1 LKNEILFI
9 EKKRSICT
17 LFLNRPEKKNSLSP
31 ELVQLLLTTLKKL
44 SGDDSIR
51 TLIIR
56 GTGDQAFC
64 SGYDIGSLPTHADGG
79 TPTAG
84 MDRLALVESLFDT
97 IIHFPWPVIAM
108 LNGVAYGAGCELALC
123 CDIRITS
130 RDIRIGM
137 PPAKL
142 GIVYPF
148 RGLKRFIQ
156 TIGLQ
161 ATREMFFTG
170 RTYKGPQLKQ
180 MGIVDHLVPREELTD
195 FTNRMA
201 EDIAQ
206 NAPLALKGT
215 KQIINFILD
224 TGKLENGDQIA
235 AESITEAAFKSE
247 DAAEGKRAFLE
258 KRKPKFK
265 GK

>member
-1 LKNEILFI
+1 MKNNSLLI
-9 EKKRSICT
+9 ERKRNICT
-17 LFLNRPEKKNSLSP
+17 LVLNRPEKKNSLSP
-31 ELVQLLLTTLKKL
+31 ELVQLLLTTLEKL
-44 SGDDSIR
+44 SGDDTIR
-51 TLIIR
+51 VLVIR
-56 GTGDQAFC
+56 GAGDKAFC
-64 SGYDIGSLPTHADGG
+64 SGYDIGSLPTKTDGD
-79 TPTAG
+79 TPLAS
-84 MDRLALVESLFDT
+84 MDRLTPVESLFNA

-108 LNGVAYGAGCELALC
+108 LNGMAYGAGCELALC
-123 CDIRITS
+123 CDVRIAS
-130 RDIRIGM
+130 EDIRIGM

-142 GIVYPF
+142 GIVYPW

-180 MGIVDHLVPREELTD
+180 MGLVDHLVSREELTEL
-195 FTNRMA
+195 TSRMA

-206 NAPLALKGT
+206 NEPLALRGT
-215 KQIINFILD
+215 KQVINFILD
-224 TGKLENGDQIA
+224 TGQLEDRHQII

-247 DAAEGKRAFLE
+247 DTAEGKQAFLE

-265 GK
+265 GW